1 MTWIKICGTT
11 NLEDALMCAEA
22 GADALGFVFAE
33 SPRKIDAAT
42 AAKITG
48 SLPADIEKVG
58 VFVLPATTEASF
70 VSRLEK
76 TFEELERIT
85 AETGLTALQLYGAG
99 YNHDW
104 QSRVAKQG
112 LKIIRVFSIN
122 QQPEGTL
129 IAFGNKENLFAVVWD
144 SGTKAQPG
152 GTGVVWD
159 WESWPENSGWR
170 PPARF
175 SRMIVAGGLSPQNVG
190 KAVRILHPFG
200 VDVVTGV
207 ERAPGKKDP
216 AKVKAFIQAVREA
229 DAAKQ

>member
-42 AAKITG
+42 AAKIVAKV
-48 SLPADIEKVG
+48 PAAIEKVG
-58 VFVLPATTEASF
+58 VFVLPSTTPSSPLSGLEAA
-70 VSRLEK
+70 LQEI
-76 TFEELERIT
+76 EQIT
-85 AETGLTALQLYGAG
+85 SEARLTAIQIHGAG
-99 YNHDW
+99 YNHEW
-104 QSRVAKQG
+104 QSRLTKQG
-112 LKIIRVFSIN
+112 LKIIRVFAIN
-122 QQPEGTL
+122 EQPQDTL
-129 IAFGNKENLFAVVWD
+129 MTMGNKDNLFALVWD

-159 WESWPENSGWR
+159 WESWSENSGWH
-170 PPARF
+170 PPASF
-175 SRMIVAGGLSPQNVG
+175 SKMIVAGGLNPKNVT

-207 ERAPGKKDP
+207 ERVPGKKDP

-229 DAAKQ
+229 DRDQ

>member
-42 AAKITG
+42 ASKITV
-48 SLPADIEKVG
+48 SVPANIEKVG
-58 VFVLPATTEASF
+58 VFVDEAIDRVAEISESAQLDTIQLHGSEWSDYVRKLKKRTGRRIIQTTPKF
-70 VSRLEK
+70 PPNLFLDNIWRLLTFGYGFILRLEDPGAVYAWLYDSK
-76 TFEELERIT
+76 RDEL
-85 AETGLTALQLYGAG
+85 A
-99 YNHDW
+99 
-104 QSRVAKQG
+104 
-112 LKIIRVFSIN
+112 
-122 QQPEGTL
+122 
-129 IAFGNKENLFAVVWD
+129 
-144 SGTKAQPG
+144 G
-152 GTGVVWD
+152 GTGIRWD
-159 WESWPENSGWR
+159 WRDGSSAFELRQKHGHR
-170 PPARF
+170 C
-175 SRMIVAGGLSPQNVG
+175 IVAGGLTPENVRE
-190 KAVRILHPFG
+190 AIRILHPWG